1 MKNRGSSM
9 KVEGNKREIE
19 MKQNSV
25 EKIKEKLLWENT
37 NLDWRKANVR
47 INTGFLQTEAGLAPP
62 PPTLLATGWSLF
74 AR

>member
-25 EKIKEKLLWENT
+25 EKIKEKLL
-37 NLDWRKANVR
+37 
-47 INTGFLQTEAGLAPP
+47 
-62 PPTLLATGWSLF
+62 
-74 AR
+74 